1 VQEARLISDYL
12 DQLGAALRF
21 DRSLSRGVV
30 REVEDH
36 LQEAAAA
43 DTVGDRRE
51 AERRAIARF
60 GDPRAIAAQFAS
72 VSVARQAKRTG
83 AALILVV
90 AGVFVTMKS
99 RVVWYAVTQWTVS
112 DDMKAVSGIAGL
124 VDRYSF
130 WSSVVVA
137 IGGFAYINSRRVS
150 PILDAGYRRQLRL
163 AFILCLVAT
172 TFLAVSVL
180 SEGVLTA
187 LHLRRTELDAGVL
200 VPIISM
206 AIEAAGVGVLAFQIR
221 SMTRKALSVA
231 ALLTTQATG
240 CKVSPRPVVCPR

>member
-1 VQEARLISDYL
+1 MQETGLISKYL
-12 DQLGAALRF
+12 DQLGDALRF

-43 DTVGDRRE
+43 DAVGDRRE
-51 AERRAIARF
+51 AERRAIASF
-60 GDPRAIAAQFAS
+60 GDPQAIAAQFAS
-72 VSVARQAKRTG
+72 VSLARQANRTG
-83 AALILVV
+83 AALILVI

-99 RVVWYAVTQWTVS
+99 RVVWYAVTQWTVC

-130 WSSVVVA
+130 WFSVVVA
-137 IGGFAYINSRRVS
+137 IGGFAYISSRCVS

-163 AFILCLVAT
+163 AFVLCLVAT
-172 TFLAVSVL
+172 TFFGRVRHISD
-180 SEGVLTA
+180 GVLTA
-187 LHLRRTELDAGVL
+187 LHLRGTELHACAL

-221 SMTRKALSVA
+221 SMTRNAVCIA
-231 ALLTTQATG
+231 ALLKT
-240 CKVSPRPVVCPR
+240 

>member
-1 VQEARLISDYL
+1 VQEAGLISDYL
-12 DQLGAALRF
+12 DQLGDALRF

-30 REVEDH
+30 PEVEDH

-43 DTVGDRRE
+43 NAVGDRRE
-51 AERRAIARF
+51 AERRAIASF
-60 GDPRAIAAQFAS
+60 GDPHAIAAQFAS
-72 VSVARQAKRTG
+72 VSLAGQAKRTG
-83 AALILVV
+83 AALILVI

-99 RVVWYAVTQWTVS
+99 RVVWYAVTQWTVY

-130 WSSVVVA
+130 WFSVVIA
-137 IGGFAYINSRRVS
+137 IGGFAYINSRCVS
-150 PILDAGYRRQLRL
+150 PILDARYRRQLRL
-163 AFILCLVAT
+163 AFILSLVAT
-172 TFLAVSVL
+172 TSLAVSVI

-187 LHLRRTELDAGVL
+187 LHLRGTEHHAGAL

-221 SMTRKALSVA
+221 SMTRKAVSIA
-231 ALLTTQATG
+231 ALLKT
-240 CKVSPRPVVCPR
+240 

>member
-1 VQEARLISDYL
+1 MQEAGLISDYL
-12 DQLGAALRF
+12 DQLGDALRF

-30 REVEDH
+30 PEVEDH

-43 DTVGDRRE
+43 NAFGDRRE
-51 AERRAIARF
+51 AERRAIASF
-60 GDPRAIAAQFAS
+60 GDPHAIAAQFAS
-72 VSVARQAKRTG
+72 VSLAKQAKRTG
-83 AALILVV
+83 AALILVI

-130 WSSVVVA
+130 WFSVVVA
-137 IGGFAYINSRRVS
+137 IGGFAYINSRCVS

-172 TFLAVSVL
+172 TFLAVSVI
-180 SEGVLTA
+180 SGGVLTA
-187 LHLRRTELDAGVL
+187 LHLRGTELHAGAL

-221 SMTRKALSVA
+221 SMTRKAVSIA
-231 ALLTTQATG
+231 ALLKT
-240 CKVSPRPVVCPR
+240 